1 MYNKKQ
7 NQQQSE
13 MVKSN
18 LQPQGEVASLVV
30 KKADELTTT
39 FDQVLERMKQATGSV
54 SDTAFAK
61 KMGLNQSS
69 ISGAKERQRIP
80 PIWAVQ
86 IAETLDVSLDWLM
99 FGQGSMHRGAVSGSK
114 PVQAGQDGSEQGEHI
129 YNDMID
135 CELVMV
141 PLVEAKLS
149 AGSGSFETNGDLER
163 LYAFRSE
170 WIRSKGNAQAMVL
183 MRVAGD
189 SMEPEIK
196 DKDVVLID
204 TSNTDLRLGRMFAVA
219 VEDLVYL
226 KKVDAEPGKLIL
238 TSANPAYGAL
248 EIDARGDRSEGIRII
263 GRAVWVGRD
272 LD

>member
-1 MYNKKQ
+1 MVSANKQ
-7 NQQQSE
+7 NFGQRTTELRKSARLTQKQLADQLGVSLTSVQNYE
-13 MVKSN
+13 SGRIPNGEILVKLAAALFCTPEWLVSG
-18 LQPQGEVASLVV
+18 QGEM
-30 KKADELTTT
+30 
-39 FDQVLERMKQATGSV
+39 R
-54 SDTAFAK
+54 
-61 KMGLNQSS
+61 
-69 ISGAKERQRIP
+69 
-80 PIWAVQ
+80 
-86 IAETLDVSLDWLM
+86 
-99 FGQGSMHRGAVSGSK
+99 RGAVGGPEQAK
-114 PVQAGQDGSEQGEHI
+114 AGQSRPEQGEHI

-141 PLVEAKLS
+141 PLVKARLS
-149 AGSGSFETNGDLER
+149 AGSGSFETNGDSER
-163 LYAFRSE
+163 HYAFRSE

-204 TSNTDLRLGRMFAVA
+204 TSNMTPQPGRMFAVA

-238 TSANPAYGAL
+238 SSANPAYAAL
-248 EIDARGDRSEGIRII
+248 EIDARGDRSTGIRII

>member
-1 MYNKKQ
+1 MLKTNQEIFGQRLSEKRKSLGMTQKDLALAAGVSITSIQ
-7 NQQQSE
+7 NYENGQIPRGEILVTLGSIMGCTAE
-13 MVKSN
+13 WLVTG
-18 LQPQGEVASLVV
+18 QGEM
-30 KKADELTTT
+30 
-39 FDQVLERMKQATGSV
+39 Q
-54 SDTAFAK
+54 
-61 KMGLNQSS
+61 
-69 ISGAKERQRIP
+69 
-80 PIWAVQ
+80 
-86 IAETLDVSLDWLM
+86 
-99 FGQGSMHRGAVSGSK
+99 RGAVGGSE
-114 PVQAGQDGSEQGEHI
+114 QATAGQSGLEQGEHI

-141 PLVEAKLS
+141 PLVKARLS
-149 AGSGSFETNGDLER
+149 AGSGSFETNGDSER
-163 LYAFRSE
+163 HYAFRSE

-204 TSNTDLRLGRMFAVA
+204 TSNMTPQPGRMFAVA

-238 TSANPAYGAL
+238 SSANPAYAAL
-248 EIDARGDRSEGIRII
+248 EIDARGDRSTGIRII